1 MQAKPAGG
9 VAARAGRWS
18 ARHPK
23 TAILGWL
30 AFVVIS
36 LVIGNMAG
44 TKAPTTAQ
52 QYDGEARQAE
62 TMLADAGFAQA
73 AGEMVLVQSK
83 TGSADDPAFRATV
96 RDVQRAVAAQPAVTN
111 VTSPLDHPEQIS
123 QDGRSA
129 LVQFDMKGDP
139 DKAADEIAPVMTA
152 VDRVAGEHRGVTV
165 AQFGSASAEKE
176 LNDTLGQ
183 DFKKAEMLSVPIT
196 LAILVVAFGALV
208 AATVPVVLALTA
220 VASTMGLLG
229 IASQLIRVD
238 ENAFSVILLVGLAV
252 GVDYSLFYIRRERE
266 ERAKGHDKLDA
277 LDIAAATSGRAV
289 LISGLTV
296 IVAMAGMFVTG
307 NTIFMGM
314 GLGTILVVAVA
325 VLGSLTVLPAAL
337 ALLGDRINK
346 GRIPFLGRRRTG
358 ATESRVW
365 GALIDRVMRRP
376 VVAVV
381 IAGGALVALSIPALG
396 MQTKVSGIEEMP
408 RDLPVIQTYQQI
420 RTAFPSEADP
430 ATVVVKASDVT
441 SPAVKAGIADLQAQA
456 KGDPRVAG
464 PIGVEVNP
472 SHTIAR
478 LSVGLPG
485 TGSDAASKQALTHL
499 REDLLPATI
508 GSVHGVETAVSG
520 TAAANADF
528 NTLMKGRTPL
538 VFAFVLGL
546 AFILLL
552 VTFRSIVVPI
562 KAIVLNLLSV
572 GAAYGLLT
580 LVFQDGHGEGI
591 LGFESNGGITSWL
604 PLFLF
609 VILFGLS
616 MDYHVFILSR
626 VREAWKRG
634 MSSEEAVAHGIKST
648 AGTVTSAAVVMV
660 AVFAIFATLSTLDM
674 KQLGVGLA
682 FAILI
687 DATII
692 RGVLLPATMKLLGDR
707 NWYLPRWLQWLPE
720 LDHEGGSDPDADTGT
735 PRSRRGGAGGALPE
749 PSAA

>member
-30 AFVVIS
+30 AFVVIA
-36 LVIGNMAG
+36 LVIGNLAG

-52 QYDGEARQAE
+52 QYDGESRRAE

-73 AGEMVLVQSK
+73 AGEMVLVQSRS
-83 TGSADDPAFRATV
+83 GSTDDPGFRATV
-96 RDVQRAVAAQPAVTN
+96 RDVERAVAAQPAVTN

-123 QDGRSA
+123 KDGRSA

-139 DKAADEIAPVMTA
+139 DKAADEIAPVMGA

-176 LNDTLGQ
+176 LNDTLGE

-220 VASTMGLLG
+220 VAGTMGLLG
-229 IASQLIRVD
+229 IASQLIPVD

-266 ERAKGHDKLDA
+266 ERAKGHDKADA

-307 NTIFMGM
+307 NTVFMGM

-325 VLGSLTVLPAAL
+325 MLGSLTVLPATL
-337 ALLGDRINK
+337 AVLGDRINK

-358 ATESRVW
+358 ATQSRVW
-365 GALIDRVMRRP
+365 GALVDRVMRRP

-396 MQTKVSGIEEMP
+396 MQTKVSGVEEMP
-408 RDLPVIQTYQQI
+408 KDLPVIQTYQKI

-430 ATVVVKASDVT
+430 ATVVVKAADVEA
-441 SPAVKAGIADLQAQA
+441 PAVTAGIADLQAQA
-456 KGDPRVAG
+456 KGDPQVAG

-508 GSVHGVETAVSG
+508 GGVHGVETAVSG

-626 VREAWKRG
+626 VREAWQRG
-634 MSSEEAVAHGIKST
+634 MSSDDAVAHGIKST
-648 AGTVTSAAVVMV
+648 AGTVTSAAIVMV

-720 LDHEGGSDPDADTGT
+720 LDHEGGSDSGSDA